1 MQPERHEGARR
12 LRAAGEGVDH
22 AAQRRVGTQRVE
34 HGAVASNDVQ
44 DERQPRAFGGAHVG
58 AQHRELPLEVDLRLH
73 ATVEAAFADRDGA
86 ETLGGVDELRFEHER
101 VERGIE
107 MLGVMADRHRE
118 SDVGVPT
125 THERV
130 RAFPLG
136 PRDAGQHDRSDAGF
150 RRTFEDLVAVGVE
163 GLEVEVGVG
172 VEETHRGSIEQ
183 SASSVDSGCHARG
196 ARDARA
202 SRAAVSERP
211 RRHVT
216 STTEDGTTSA
226 AEDGTTNAA

>member
-1 MQPERHEGARR
+1 M
-12 LRAAGEGVDH
+12 
-22 AAQRRVGTQRVE
+22 
-34 HGAVASNDVQ
+34 
-44 DERQPRAFGGAHVG
+44 G

-107 MLGVMADRHRE
+107 MLGVVADRHRE
-118 SDVGVPT
+118 SDVGVPA
-125 THERV
+125 THQRV

-136 PRDAGQHDRSDAGF
+136 RETPGSTMAPTPAFAARS
-150 RRTFEDLVAVGVE
+150 RTSSRSASKEI
-163 GLEVEVGVG
+163 EVEVGVG
-172 VEETHRGSIEQ
+172 VEEKAHRAEHRTKRFERRLGLPRPRRYETHG
-183 SASSVDSGCHARG
+183 
-196 ARDARA
+196 RA
-202 SRAAVSERP
+202 EAAVSERP